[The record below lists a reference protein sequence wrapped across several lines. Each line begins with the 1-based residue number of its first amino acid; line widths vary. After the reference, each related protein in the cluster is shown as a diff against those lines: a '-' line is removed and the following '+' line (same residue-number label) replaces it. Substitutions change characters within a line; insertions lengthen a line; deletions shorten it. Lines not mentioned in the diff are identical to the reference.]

1 MTRPDSTVSL
11 EASLTVPT
19 VRPAAV
25 IALFA
30 AFSSLPTTDGTVTLL
45 LVVVVVVVLEV
56 LFPVLLVPSEEAVDP
71 AAARITVTV
80 VPTFTLFPDSSLCA
94 MI

>member
-30 AFSSLPTTDGTVTLL
+30 AFSSLPTTDGTDTLL
-45 LVVVVVVVLEV
+45 LVVVVVVLEV
-56 LFPVLLVPSEEAVDP
+56 VLPVLLVPSEEAVDP
-71 AAARITVTV
+71 AAAKVTVTV

-94 MI
+94 II